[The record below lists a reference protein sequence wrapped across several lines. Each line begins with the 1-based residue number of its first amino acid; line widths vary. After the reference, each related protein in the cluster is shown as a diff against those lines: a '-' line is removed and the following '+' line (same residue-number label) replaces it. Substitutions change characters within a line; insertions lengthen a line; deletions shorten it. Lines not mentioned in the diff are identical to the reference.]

1 MQFNQYAFV
10 LELKEEIEN
19 KIDSGEITRSEEIQ
33 EFVHQEVETACIY
46 YSECFDIIKALN
58 FTDFNNSSF
67 EITNVTE
74 AAWCALWEFLEREL
88 AWNDLEERIN
98 LKENE

>member
-58 FTDFNNSSF
+58 FTDFNNSAF

-74 AAWCALWEFLEREL
+74 AAWCALWELLEREL